1 MEVVSPRV
9 TWSIGLVEEIRMLFL
24 NQEME
29 GRGEPA
35 AEQEMLVG
43 WEVEM
48 EVMGGG
54 KVVMETWL
62 GGWSCLSRPVKKN
75 T

>member
-1 MEVVSPRV
+1 
-9 TWSIGLVEEIRMLFL
+9 MLFL

-62 GGWSCLSRPVKKN
+62 GDWSCFSRPVKN
-75 T
+75 MSLHT